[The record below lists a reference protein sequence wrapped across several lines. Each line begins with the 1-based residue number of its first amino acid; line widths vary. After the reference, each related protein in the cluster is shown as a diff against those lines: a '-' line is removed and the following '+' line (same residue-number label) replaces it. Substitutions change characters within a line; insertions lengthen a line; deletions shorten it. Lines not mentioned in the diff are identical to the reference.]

1 MDFEPLRAYLNRLT
15 DWIIPGNAISV
26 WKDGKEVFVGQSGY
40 ADVETKEPM
49 TADHWINI
57 YSTSKV
63 TTVTAAAQLLE
74 QGYFLL
80 EDPVWAYL
88 PAYRDLQVRWPD
100 GSVRKAEKT
109 MTMRHLFTMTSGLDY
124 NCGGPAIEKARAL
137 TGGAMDTVTVANC
150 LAGEPLSFEP
160 GTHWQYSLSHDVL
173 AAVVEVISGKR
184 FRDYVRENLFELL
197 GIEKAV
203 YHNEP
208 VRDRMAQQYN
218 YAVEAETDPV
228 ELQRSSRN
236 EHGRLEN
243 VGKGVVN
250 FVFGP
255 EYDSGG
261 AGITTT
267 VREYARLAAALAG
280 NGLGANGERIL
291 APGTVELLRT
301 NQLDEVQMRDFN
313 WAALKGYGYGLGVRC
328 LLSKAAAGTV
338 GGYGELGWGGA
349 AGAAFYAD
357 PTENLG
363 VFYAHHML
371 NPQEDYYQPRLRN
384 VIYNCIRR

>member
-40 ADVETKEPM
+40 ADVETKELM

-63 TTVTAAAQLLE
+63 TTVTAALQLLE

-88 PAYRDLQVRWPD
+88 PAYRELQVRWPD

-184 FRDYVRENLFELL
+184 FRDYVRENLFEPL

-243 VGKGVVN
+243 
-250 FVFGP
+250 
-255 EYDSGG
+255 G
-261 AGITTT
+261 ARAWSISFSDRNTT
-267 VREYARLAAALAG
+267 AAAPGLPPPSGNMPDWRRRWRGTAWAPAG
-280 NGLGANGERIL
+280 SGSSPRVPWSCCGPISWTRSRC
-291 APGTVELLRT
+291 GTST
-301 NQLDEVQMRDFN
+301 
-313 WAALKGYGYGLGVRC
+313 G
-328 LLSKAAAGTV
+328 
-338 GGYGELGWGGA
+338 
-349 AGAAFYAD
+349 
-357 PTENLG
+357 
-363 VFYAHHML
+363 
-371 NPQEDYYQPRLRN
+371 
-384 VIYNCIRR
+384 RR